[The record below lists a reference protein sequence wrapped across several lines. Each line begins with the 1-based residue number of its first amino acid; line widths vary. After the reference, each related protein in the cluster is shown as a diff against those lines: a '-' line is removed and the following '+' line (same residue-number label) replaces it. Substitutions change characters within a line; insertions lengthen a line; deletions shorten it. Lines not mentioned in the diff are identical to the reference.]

1 MFDLFFTS
9 KIEKQ
14 KMEEEQRG
22 RELVY
27 EEMVRKYLIIIYLC
41 FLSLSQEMR
50 LFQIKTIF
58 SILLQHFWLL
68 YITKF
73 YIIIRNSKH
82 RLQLAAKASKALNLE
97 TFSDKFILNFKAIFN
112 F

>member
-50 LFQIKTIF
+50 LF
-58 SILLQHFWLL
+58 
-68 YITKF
+68 
-73 YIIIRNSKH
+73 
-82 RLQLAAKASKALNLE
+82 
-97 TFSDKFILNFKAIFN
+97 
-112 F
+112 

>member
-27 EEMVRKYLIIIYLC
+27 EEMVRKYLI
-41 FLSLSQEMR
+41 M
-50 LFQIKTIF
+50 
-58 SILLQHFWLL
+58 LQHFWLL

-82 RLQLAAKASKALNLE
+82 RL
-97 TFSDKFILNFKAIFN
+97 
-112 F
+112 